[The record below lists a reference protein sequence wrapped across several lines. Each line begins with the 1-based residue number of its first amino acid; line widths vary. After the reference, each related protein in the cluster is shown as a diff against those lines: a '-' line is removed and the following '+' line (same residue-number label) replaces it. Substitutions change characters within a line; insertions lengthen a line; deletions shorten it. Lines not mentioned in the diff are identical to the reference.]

1 MTTGQRVP
9 ANPETRGLLVAETFS
24 SFQGEG
30 PSAGQPAA
38 FIRLSR
44 CNLTCRFCDTP
55 YTWDWS
61 RYRPDA
67 EATRR
72 TPAYLAGWALAQP
85 ARLVVITGGEPLIQQ
100 AALTPL
106 AHRLAHAGRQIEI
119 ETNGTIAPLP
129 ELADLV
135 SQFNVSPKLSGSGMP
150 AATRLVPAALAA
162 LAATGK
168 AIFKFVICRA
178 QELQE
183 VAVLEA
189 EHGLRPVWVMPE
201 GTSEQ
206 AVLQG
211 MRALADE
218 ALARNWSLSG
228 RIQVLLW
235 GDERA
240 R

>member
-1 MTTGQRVP
+1 M
-9 ANPETRGLLVAETFS
+9 
-24 SFQGEG
+24 
-30 PSAGQPAA
+30 
-38 FIRLSR
+38 
-44 CNLTCRFCDTP
+44 
-55 YTWDWS
+55 
-61 RYRPDA
+61 
-67 EATRR
+67 
-72 TPAYLAGWALAQP
+72 
-85 ARLVVITGGEPLIQQ
+85 
-100 AALTPL
+100 
-106 AHRLAHAGRQIEI
+106 
-119 ETNGTIAPLP
+119 
-129 ELADLV
+129 